1 MQMCFHEIFMNHSG
15 YVSML
20 KIEELYCE
28 NATAKKKRMRLRKRW
43 DFFWRAKKDFTF
55 IKQFEYFLKF
65 SAK

>member
-28 NATAKKKRMRLRKRW
+28 NATAKKRECAFGNGGIFFGEQKRILLSSNNLNI
-43 DFFWRAKKDFTF
+43 F
-55 IKQFEYFLKF
+55 
-65 SAK
+65 